1 MRRGRVFS
9 LVFRRRAS
17 ERGGKMVFSFP
28 GARSLFFAAF
38 QVRRGFDETRLFLES
53 FGKNLDPKEEVLL
66 TGKRG
71 S

>member
-1 MRRGRVFS
+1 
-9 LVFRRRAS
+9 
-17 ERGGKMVFSFP
+17 MVFSFP
-28 GARSLFFAAF
+28 GARSLFFATF

-53 FGKNLDPKEEVLL
+53 SGKNLDPKKEVLL